1 MSSNNFI
8 SKKELNHFLKCERP
22 KVCSYLRNAYS
33 LSDDDIDDIYQESSL
48 VLYGNIVDG
57 KLTTLTC
64 ALSTYFFK
72 VCINQALALIAKR
85 KKTVPLISDN
95 INVEE
100 GAFLNDKLDEL
111 YLLATEDDTD
121 EYRTQADRIVDEI
134 VQSLP
139 ETCKNIFE
147 GYYWQNL
154 TTKVI
159 ADMFG
164 YANANTV
171 KAQKYKCV
179 DKFKKRYNELVK
191 KYYD

>member
-1 MSSNNFI
+1 MNNNFI
-8 SKKELNHFLKCERP
+8 SNKELNRFLECERL
-22 KVCSYLRNAYS
+22 KVRSYLRNAYS
-33 LSDDDIDDIYQESSL
+33 ISGDDIDDIYQESSL
-48 VLYGNIVDG
+48 VLYRNIVDG
-57 KLTTLTC
+57 KLTALSC

-72 VCINQALALIAKR
+72 VCINQALAFVAKQ
-85 KKTVPLISDN
+85 KKKVPLISDN
-95 INVEE
+95 IDVEE
-100 GAFLNDKLDEL
+100 GVFLDDKLDEL
-111 YLLATEDDTD
+111 YLLATEDNTE
-121 EYRTQADRIVDEI
+121 EYRTLADRIVDEI

-179 DKFKKRYNELVK
+179 DKFKKRYNELAQ

>member
-1 MSSNNFI
+1 MNNNFI
-8 SKKELNHFLKCERP
+8 SNKELNRFLECERL

-48 VLYGNIVDG
+48 VLYRNIVNG
-57 KLTTLTC
+57 KLTALSC

-72 VCINQALALIAKR
+72 VCINQALAFVAKQ
-85 KKTVPLISDN
+85 KKKVPLISDN
-95 INVEE
+95 IDVEE
-100 GAFLNDKLDEL
+100 GVFLDDKLDEL
-111 YLLATEDDTD
+111 YLLATEDNTE
-121 EYRTQADRIVDEI
+121 EYRTLADRIVDEI

-179 DKFKKRYNELVK
+179 DKFKKRYNELAQ

>member
-1 MSSNNFI
+1 MNNNFI
-8 SKKELNHFLKCERP
+8 SNKELNRFLECERL
-22 KVCSYLRNAYS
+22 KVRSYLRNAYS
-33 LSDDDIDDIYQESSL
+33 ISGDDIDDIYQESSL
-48 VLYGNIVDG
+48 VLYRNIVDG
-57 KLTTLTC
+57 KLTALSC

-72 VCINQALALIAKR
+72 VCINQALAFVAKQ
-85 KKTVPLISDN
+85 KKKVPLISDN
-95 INVEE
+95 IDVEE
-100 GAFLNDKLDEL
+100 GVFLDDKLDEL
-111 YLLATEDDTD
+111 YLLATEDSTE

-179 DKFKKRYNELVK
+179 DKFKKRYNELAQ